1 MATDNSCANNV
12 NLNLNG
18 KPMVKKNDGP
28 RLNEAQS
35 KEFLGMKYAGG
46 VKNHKFKTRRF
57 NVISFEHC
65 TYEQIVDVPEVYVD
79 GQYDESE
86 TRGLAVDKAGEIGD
100 WGTPE
105 FGEVIEQ
112 TADEIAKND

>member
-1 MATDNSCANNV
+1 
-12 NLNLNG
+12 
-18 KPMVKKNDGP
+18 
-28 RLNEAQS
+28 
-35 KEFLGMKYAGG
+35 
-46 VKNHKFKTRRF
+46 
-57 NVISFEHC
+57 
-65 TYEQIVDVPEVYVD
+65 VPEVYVD

-86 TRGLAVDKAGEIGD
+86 TRGLAVETAGDKGD